1 MQLQIRAIETV
12 VRYSGWT
19 TIELRIELHEDWLLK
34 FYNKTIGFVF
44 LSGSLLLRIQCRMGA
59 GGAGSLMVDVL
70 AAHLWDQVNN
80 LPLINL
86 REDSSPWLEV
96 IVFSQ
101 SDQI

>member
-1 MQLQIRAIETV
+1 MVA
-12 VRYSGWT
+12 
-19 TIELRIELHEDWLLK
+19 
-34 FYNKTIGFVF
+34 
-44 LSGSLLLRIQCRMGA
+44 A
-59 GGAGSLMVDVL
+59 GAGSLMVDVL